1 MSKTLPLLTLALL
14 TACARTGP
22 LPSPGPFSR
31 LHSSPE
37 EAVQA
42 YFQASD
48 TGSSRLLRSTFHP
61 DVLMHWVEG
70 ADGTP
75 RTRTQ
80 LEWWQSL
87 DADAKAPRP
96 ATGRSQT
103 VLDREGPFAL
113 MEAVSHWP
121 DHTFDDLLLVVETPV
136 GWRIVGKV
144 FQRLAPGETAT
155 ASPSAR
161 QEVRAVLDAKIE
173 AHALYSHALLHQ
185 SHTPDCLYY
194 RVHVDGVPFAWGTLS
209 EAAARYAANAEAGL
223 QDHESPWNVLKVEI
237 RGNVA
242 AAKLEVRVGGVRFI
256 DHLLLVRTGG
266 QWRISVAAWGNPI
279 PPT

>member
-1 MSKTLPLLTLALL
+1 MSKTLPLVTLALL
-14 TACARTGP
+14 TACARTAPISHPRAG
-22 LPSPGPFSR
+22 
-31 LHSSPE
+31 PE

-48 TGSSRLLRSTFHP
+48 TGSSRLLRSAFHP
-61 DVLMHWVEG
+61 DARMHWVGGDDG
-70 ADGTP
+70 AL

-80 LEWWQSL
+80 LEWWQLL
-87 DADAKAPRP
+87 DAGAHAAQP
-96 ATGRSQT
+96 ATSRGMT

-144 FQRLAPGETAT
+144 FQRLAPGEHPETE
-155 ASPSAR
+155 AR
-161 QEVRAVLDAKIE
+161 EIRAVLDAKIE
-173 AHALYSHALLHQ
+173 AHARYSHALLHQ

-194 RVHVDGVPFAWGTLS
+194 RVNVEGVPFAWSTLS

-223 QDHESPWNVLKVEI
+223 QDRESPWNILKVEV

-266 QWRISVAAWGNPI
+266 QWRISAAAWGKP
-279 PPT
+279 

>member
-1 MSKTLPLLTLALL
+1 MSKTLPLVTLALL

-22 LPSPGPFSR
+22 LPSAR
-31 LHSSPE
+31 LHASPE

-48 TGSSRLLRSTFHP
+48 TGSSRLLRSAFHP
-61 DVLMHWVEG
+61 DVVMHWVDG
-70 ADGTP
+70 GDGTP

-80 LEWWQSL
+80 LEWWQVL
-87 DADAKAPRP
+87 DAKAPQS
-96 ATGRSQT
+96 ATGRGMT

-144 FQRLAPGETAT
+144 FQRLAPGERAT
-155 ASPSAR
+155 GPASA
-161 QEVRAVLDAKIE
+161 QEEIRAVLDAKIE

-185 SHTPDCLYY
+185 SHTPDCIYY
-194 RVHVDGVPFAWGTLS
+194 RVNVEGVPFARGTLS
-209 EAAARYAANAEAGL
+209 EAAARYAANAEAGI
-223 QDHESPWNVLKVEI
+223 QDRESPWNVLKVEV

-242 AAKLEVRVGGVRFI
+242 AAKLEVRVGGTRFI

-266 QWRISVAAWGNPI
+266 QWRISAAAWGNPA
-279 PPT
+279 PGGN

>member
-1 MSKTLPLLTLALL
+1 MSKTLPLVTLALL
-14 TACARTGP
+14 TACVRTGP

-31 LHSSPE
+31 LHNTPE

-48 TGSSRLLRSTFHP
+48 TGSSRLLRSAFHP
-61 DVLMHWVEG
+61 DVLMHWV
-70 ADGTP
+70 DGTEGSL

-80 LEWWQSL
+80 LEWWQLL
-87 DADAKAPRP
+87 DAAAKAPQP
-96 ATGRSQT
+96 AAGRSLT

-144 FQRLAPGETAT
+144 FQRLAPGEVAAT
-155 ASPSAR
+155 SPSAQ
-161 QEVRAVLDAKIE
+161 QEVRTVLDAKIE

-185 SHTPDCLYY
+185 SHTPGCLYY
-194 RVHVDGVPFAWGTLS
+194 RVHVEGVPFAWGTLS
-209 EAAARYAANAEAGL
+209 EAAARYAANAEAGI
-223 QDHESPWNVLKVEI
+223 QDPESPWTILKVEI

-242 AAKLEVRVGGVRFI
+242 AAKLEVRVGDARFI

-266 QWRISVAAWGNPI
+266 QWRISAAAWGNPLLS
-279 PPT
+279 P

>member
-1 MSKTLPLLTLALL
+1 MSKTLPLVTLALL

-31 LHSSPE
+31 LHASPE

-48 TGSSRLLRSTFHP
+48 TGSSRLLRSALHP
-61 DVLMHWVEG
+61 DVLMHWVDG
-70 ADGTP
+70 ADGSL

-80 LEWWQSL
+80 LEWWQLL
-87 DADAKAPRP
+87 DADAPQP
-96 ATGRSQT
+96 ATTRGMT

-121 DHTFDDLLLVVETPV
+121 DHAFDDLLLVVETPV

-144 FQRLAPGETAT
+144 FQRLAPGEAAT

-161 QEVRAVLDAKIE
+161 QEIRAVLDAKSE

-194 RVHVDGVPFAWGTLS
+194 RVNVEGVPFAWGTLS
-209 EAAARYAANAEAGL
+209 EAAARYAANAEAGI
-223 QDHESPWNVLKVEI
+223 QDRESPWNVLKVEV

-266 QWRISVAAWGNPI
+266 QWRISAAAWGNPL

>member
-1 MSKTLPLLTLALL
+1 MSKTLPLVTLALL

-22 LPSPGPFSR
+22 LPSAR
-31 LHSSPE
+31 LHASPE

-42 YFQASD
+42 YFKASD
-48 TGSSRLLRSTFHP
+48 TGSSRLLRSAFHP
-61 DVLMHWVEG
+61 DVLMHWVDG
-70 ADGTP
+70 VDGTP

-80 LEWWQSL
+80 LEWWQVL
-87 DADAKAPRP
+87 DAKAPQP
-96 ATGRSQT
+96 ATGREMT

-144 FQRLAPGETAT
+144 FQRLAPGERAT
-155 ASPSAR
+155 GSAAE
-161 QEVRAVLDAKIE
+161 QEAIRAVLDAKFE

-185 SHTPDCLYY
+185 SHTPDCIYY
-194 RVHVDGVPFAWGTLS
+194 RVNVEGVPFAWSTLS
-209 EAAARYAANAEAGL
+209 EAAARYAANAEAGI
-223 QDHESPWNVLKVEI
+223 QDRESPWNVLKVEV

-266 QWRISVAAWGNPI
+266 QWRISAAAWGNPV
-279 PPT
+279 PPP

>member
-1 MSKTLPLLTLALL
+1 MPKTLPLVTLALL
-14 TACARTGP
+14 TACAPTRP
-22 LPSPGPFSR
+22 VPAPAPMAR
-31 LHSSPE
+31 LHASPE

-48 TGSSRLLRSTFHP
+48 TGSSRLLRSAFHP
-61 DVLMHWVEG
+61 DVRMHWV
-70 ADGTP
+70 DGTDGVL

-80 LEWWQSL
+80 LEWWQLL
-87 DADAKAPRP
+87 DASARAPQP
-96 ATGRSQT
+96 ATERGLS

-121 DHTFDDLLLVVETPV
+121 DHTFDDLLLVVETPA

-144 FQRLAPGETAT
+144 FQRLAPGEHA
-155 ASPSAR
+155 AGVPSA
-161 QEVRAVLDAKIE
+161 ELEIRAVLDAKIE
-173 AHALYSHALLHQ
+173 AHALFSHALLDQ
-185 SHTPDCLYY
+185 SHTPDCIYY

-209 EAAARYAANAEAGL
+209 EAAARYAANAEAGI
-223 QDHESPWNVLKVEI
+223 QDRDNPWNIVKVEV

-266 QWRISVAAWGNPI
+266 QWRISAAAWGNP
-279 PPT
+279 T

>member
-1 MSKTLPLLTLALL
+1 MPKTLSLVTLALL
-14 TACARTGP
+14 TACAHSAP

-31 LHSSPE
+31 LHASPE

-48 TGSSRLLRSTFHP
+48 TGSSRLLRTAFHP
-61 DVLMHWVEG
+61 DVVMHWVDGTEG
-70 ADGTP
+70 AL

-80 LEWWQSL
+80 LEWWQRL
-87 DADAKAPRP
+87 DADAQAPQP
-96 ATGRSQT
+96 ATRRGMT

-121 DHTFDDLLLVVETPV
+121 DRTYDDLLLVVETPV

-144 FQRLAPGETAT
+144 FQRLAPGERAT
-155 ASPSAR
+155 GSASAR
-161 QEVRAVLDAKIE
+161 EEVRAVLDAKIE
-173 AHALYSHALLHQ
+173 AHARYSHALLYQ

-194 RVHVDGVPFAWGTLS
+194 RVNVEGVPFAWGTLS
-209 EAAARYAANAEAGL
+209 EAAARYAANAEAGV
-223 QDHESPWNVLKVEI
+223 QDRESPWNVLKVEV

-266 QWRISVAAWGNPI
+266 QWRISAAAWGNPV
-279 PPT
+279 PPP

>member
-1 MSKTLPLLTLALL
+1 MSKTLPLVTLALL

-22 LPSPGPFSR
+22 FPSAR
-31 LHSSPE
+31 LHAGPE
-37 EAVQA
+37 QAVQA

-48 TGSSRLLRSTFHP
+48 TGSSRLLRSAFHP
-61 DVLMHWVEG
+61 DVRMHWV
-70 ADGTP
+70 DGTL

-80 LEWWQSL
+80 LEWWQAL
-87 DADAKAPRP
+87 DAAAKAPQP
-96 ATGRSQT
+96 AARRGMT

-144 FQRLAPGETAT
+144 FQRLAPGE
-155 ASPSAR
+155 SAAGSDSS
-161 QEVRAVLDAKIE
+161 QEEIRAVLDAKIE

-194 RVHVDGVPFAWGTLS
+194 RVNVEGVPFAWGTLS
-209 EAAARYAANAEAGL
+209 EAAARYAANAEAGI
-223 QDHESPWNVLKVEI
+223 QDRESPWNILKVEV

-266 QWRISVAAWGNPI
+266 QWRISAAAWGNPL
-279 PPT
+279 PAP

>member
-1 MSKTLPLLTLALL
+1 MSKTLPLVTVALL
-14 TACARTGP
+14 AACVRTAP
-22 LPSPGPFSR
+22 LPSPGPVSR

-48 TGSSRLLRSTFHP
+48 TGSSRLLRSAFHP
-61 DVLMHWVEG
+61 DVLMHWVNG
-70 ADGTP
+70 ADGSL

-80 LEWWQSL
+80 LEWWQAL
-87 DADAKAPRP
+87 DADAKAPQP
-96 ATGRSQT
+96 ATGRRQV

-121 DHTFDDLLLVVETPV
+121 DHAFDDLLLVVETPV

-144 FQRLAPGETAT
+144 FQRLAPGEAAT
-155 ASPSAR
+155 ASPSTE
-161 QEVRAVLDAKIE
+161 QEIRAVLDAKIE

-185 SHTPDCLYY
+185 SHTPGCLYY
-194 RVHVDGVPFAWGTLS
+194 RVNVDGVPFAWGTLS
-209 EAAARYAANAEAGL
+209 EAAARYAANAEAGI
-223 QDHESPWNVLKVEI
+223 QDRESPWNILKVEV

-266 QWRISVAAWGNPI
+266 QWRISAAAWGNPV
-279 PPT
+279 PPA

>member
-1 MSKTLPLLTLALL
+1 MSKTLPLVTLALL

-22 LPSPGPFSR
+22 SSR
-31 LHSSPE
+31 LHASPE

-48 TGSSRLLRSTFHP
+48 SGSSRLLRSAFHP
-61 DVLMHWVEG
+61 DVRMHWVDGVEG
-70 ADGTP
+70 TL

-80 LEWWQSL
+80 LEWWQVL
-87 DADAKAPRP
+87 DADAPQP
-96 ATGRSQT
+96 ASERGMT

-121 DHTFDDLLLVVETPV
+121 DHTFHDLLLAVETPV

-144 FQRLAPGETAT
+144 FQRLAPGESAPGS
-155 ASPSAR
+155 ASA
-161 QEVRAVLDAKIE
+161 QEEIRAVLDAKIE

-194 RVHVDGVPFAWGTLS
+194 RVNVEGVPFAWVTLS
-209 EAAARYAANAEAGL
+209 EAAARYAANAEAGI
-223 QDHESPWNVLKVEI
+223 QDRESPWNILKVEV

-266 QWRISVAAWGNPI
+266 QWRISAAAWGNPV
-279 PPT
+279 PPP